1 MKRSQSRQIKGFSG
15 RLVVLGLLLL
25 SSCVS
30 QKKLNYLNTDEPE
43 GVYKNDTQ
51 EEVVVKPGDELYISV
66 SSLDDVEYNFFTNQA
81 AINRQNLTNE
91 LSVSLVTF
99 TVNEAGYISYPITGD
114 IFVQNKNVDQ
124 IAKQLQDI
132 LKSYFN
138 QPSVTVKKVNKMI
151 TVLGEVN
158 APGQYTYT
166 TQYLTIFEGLGLA
179 GDITIHGNKNNVT
192 LLREEDGIIYRWQL
206 DMSGD
211 NIVTSPHYYLQSG
224 DVLMVR
230 SRKTSLWSI
239 TASSISLTLTFLT
252 TLIVVLNYFQP

>member
-1 MKRSQSRQIKGFSG
+1 M
-15 RLVVLGLLLL
+15 
-25 SSCVS
+25 
-30 QKKLNYLNTDEPE
+30 
-43 GVYKNDTQ
+43 
-51 EEVVVKPGDELYISV
+51 VKPGDELYISV

-158 APGQYTYT
+158 APGQYTYDH
-166 TQYLTIFEGLGLA
+166 F
-179 GDITIHGNKNNVT
+179 
-192 LLREEDGIIYRWQL
+192 
-206 DMSGD
+206 
-211 NIVTSPHYYLQSG
+211 
-224 DVLMVR
+224 
-230 SRKTSLWSI
+230 
-239 TASSISLTLTFLT
+239 
-252 TLIVVLNYFQP
+252 